1 MGVRTHPARPRPHHG
16 TASGARLSVG
26 EALCNDSPM
35 HRRAVRRT
43 GLVAAIVLLLSAV
56 LTGCFTGSATDSSSA
71 GASATAPNSGG
82 ASATSAADPVAGSE
96 LAPSAATSDLPT
108 VRVSQ
113 LPQQA
118 IVTLELIAEGGPFP
132 YDRDG
137 VTFQNREG
145 ILPSAPRG
153 FYSEYTVV
161 TPGSKDRGARRIV
174 AGDDGSRYYTDDHYD
189 SFREVVA
196 G

>member
-1 MGVRTHPARPRPHHG
+1 MQLG
-16 TASGARLSVG
+16 SLK
-26 EALCNDSPM
+26 
-35 HRRAVRRT
+35 RT
-43 GLVAAIVLLLSAV
+43 GLVAAFMLLIVAV
-56 LTGCFTGSATDSSSA
+56 FSGCSTAVDDAATPAAAPNSTA
-71 GASATAPNSGG
+71 TASATTDNPAN
-82 ASATSAADPVAGSE
+82 AGTGSD
-96 LAPSAATSDLPT
+96 LAPATATSDLPT

-113 LPQQA
+113 LPAQA
-118 IVTLELIAEGGPFP
+118 VDTLELIDAGGPFP

-145 ILPSAPRG
+145 ILPSQPQG
-153 FYSEYTVV
+153 FYSEYTVI

-174 AGDDGSRYYTDDHYD
+174 AGDDGSRFYTDDHYD